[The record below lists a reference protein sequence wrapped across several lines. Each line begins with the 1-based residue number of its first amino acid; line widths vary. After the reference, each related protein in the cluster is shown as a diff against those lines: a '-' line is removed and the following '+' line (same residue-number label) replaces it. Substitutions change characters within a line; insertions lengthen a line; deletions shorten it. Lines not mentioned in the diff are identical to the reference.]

1 MNAMGLT
8 ACYILKDSFNSFTMM
23 YLWILHKLSHFIN
36 KEGDVRPS
44 ERQVLESS
52 DDLSVQSGIRE

>member
-1 MNAMGLT
+1 
-8 ACYILKDSFNSFTMM
+8 MM